1 MTNSSQ
7 GGSSLAQILART
19 PLLQGCAE
27 STVAGMASQSRIVQL
42 SMGQPFQRAGQLP
55 PGPAFLL
62 EGRLRR
68 LLSAPGQQPWNL
80 GFVEAGEW
88 VSWSAIWRS
97 EPELTLT
104 ASQPSALVLIPAEV
118 ARAALLHDPDLRRAL
133 AVPSFDELA
142 VLMASYWQQLGMQQS
157 APLPRLRQLLR
168 ESRLITP
175 GETLP
180 GGHLLL
186 YSGPMQ
192 PGGVQPGERL
202 APETNRWTTPNDGLP
217 ARVLAIPE
225 GALAAPIATEVAA
238 DSTGASS
245 LAVRNP
251 TAMVGPSLGSVI
263 EAEADGLAEPARA
276 RGLGAGLRFS
286 VRTADA
292 DSRVEQAL
300 ACILHLTSAQRIAFS
315 TDQVRSNLQHVEER
329 LGALKLP
336 QVGLQLEAIGFETR
350 PLRARAWDLA
360 RMEPPAMLDL
370 DGVLVLM
377 LAASRGGVLIGDPRK
392 GLRRYGLRQL
402 ESRFPEGL
410 DLLVIRQGR
419 LERESSSFG
428 LSWFL
433 PAFLRYP
440 NLLALTLL
448 TGFFAQMLNAVFP
461 LGIMLLINEVVARN
475 NQSLLIPLTL
485 ILVVAAISAAVL
497 GTVRALTTADLSDRV
512 DVRLGSTV
520 VEHLLRLPLPYFE
533 RRSVGAIYYNIN
545 QLYEI
550 RKFLVEQVLG
560 VGLDLLFSLVFLVV
574 LFAVSPTLTLITLTL
589 VPTLAAI
596 NAFTTPILQKL
607 IKQSTHYA
615 SAAGSY
621 LVEVIGGMRTVKSQN
636 FEVEAR
642 WEWLNRYRRYTNSRF
657 RITQLNSLTGESAK
671 LISNLIEITLFIVG
685 ATLIADSKLNIG
697 ALIAVRLLSGSMIS
711 PLLRL
716 SSLWQSFQ
724 EMRNSLGCI
733 GDIMTA
739 IPEVGEEDLQ
749 ALPVPAIR
757 GDLRFEGVS
766 FRYGDRGPMLL
777 DELDLHIEPGQ
788 MVGIV
793 GLSGSGK
800 STLVQ
805 MIDRLYK
812 PRRGHIYL
820 DGYDIEKM
828 QLASLRSRIGYVPQE
843 SLLFGASVLDNIRL
857 NNPDADMEAVIR
869 AATVADAHEFI
880 LKLTNG
886 YATVLGERGA
896 GLSGGQRQ
904 RLCLAR
910 TVLQDPSFLILDEAT
925 SALDADTE
933 RRVCSNISQAF
944 RNNTVLFITHR
955 LTTLTDADRILFMD
969 KGRIIEDG
977 SPQELLNAGGA
988 YATLYAQQ
996 TRGVQVS

>member
-1 MTNSSQ
+1 MTSSPP

-19 PLLQGCAE
+19 SLLQGCAE
-27 STVAGMASQSRIVQL
+27 TTVAAMASQSRIVQL

-118 ARAALLHDPDLRRAL
+118 ARAILRDDATLRKAL

-142 VLMASYWQQLGMQQS
+142 VLMASYWQQLGLQQS
-157 APLPRLRQLLR
+157 DPLPRLRQLLQD
-168 ESRLITP
+168 SRLLTP
-175 GETLP
+175 GQTLP
-180 GGHLLL
+180 GSHLLL
-186 YSGPMQ
+186 YSGPLQ
-192 PGGVQPGERL
+192 PGGLQPGERL
-202 APETNRWTTPNDGLP
+202 APETSRWQASVEGLP

-225 GALAAPIATEVAA
+225 GALAAPIATEVTA
-238 DSTGASS
+238 DSTGAST
-245 LAVRNP
+245 LTVRNP
-251 TAMVGPSLGSVI
+251 AARMNSPLGSAI
-263 EAEADGLAEPARA
+263 EQEDAEGEGAIVRA
-276 RGLGAGLRFS
+276 QGHNFT
-286 VRTADA
+286 VRASHA

-300 ACILHLTSAQRIAFS
+300 ACILHLTTARRLAFS
-315 TDQVRSNLQHVEER
+315 TDQVRANLQHVEER

-336 QVGLQLEAIGFETR
+336 QVGLQLEALGFETR

-428 LSWFL
+428 LGWFL

-448 TGFFAQMLNAVFP
+448 TGFFAQMLAAVFP
-461 LGIMLLINEVVARN
+461 LGVLLLINEVVARN
-475 NQSLLIPLTL
+475 NQSLLIPLTVV
-485 ILVVAAISAAVL
+485 LVVAAISSAVL
-497 GTVRALTTADLSDRV
+497 GAARALITADLSDRV

-550 RKFLVEQVLG
+550 RKFLVEQLLG
-560 VGLDLLFSLVFLVV
+560 VGLDVVFSLVFLVV

-589 VPTLAAI
+589 VPVLAAI
-596 NAFTTPILQKL
+596 NVFTTPILQRL

-657 RITQLNSLTGESAK
+657 RITQLNSLTEQSAK

-685 ATLIADSKLNIG
+685 ARLIADSQLNIG
-697 ALIAVRLLSGSMIS
+697 ALIAVRLLSGNMIA

-749 ALPVPAIR
+749 ALPMPPIR
-757 GDLRFEGVS
+757 GDLRFDGVS
-766 FRYGDRGPMLL
+766 FRYGERGPMLL
-777 DELDLHIEPGQ
+777 DELDLHIQPGQ
-788 MVGIV
+788 LVGIV

-820 DGYDIEKM
+820 DGYDVEKI

-857 NNPDADMEAVIR
+857 NNPDADMESVIR

-880 LKLTNG
+880 LQLTNG

-933 RRVCSNISQAF
+933 RRVCSNIAQAF

-955 LTTLTDADRILFMD
+955 LTTLIDADRILFMD

>member
-1 MTNSSQ
+1 MTNSPH

-19 PLLQGCAE
+19 SLLQGCDE
-27 STVAGMASQSRIVQL
+27 TTVARMASQSRIVQL

-68 LLSAPGQQPWNL
+68 LLSAPAQQPWNL

-118 ARAALLHDPDLRRAL
+118 ARAALREDTNLRRAL

-142 VLMASYWQQLGMQQS
+142 VLMASYWQQLGLQQS
-157 APLPRLRQLLR
+157 DPLPRLRQLLR
-168 ESRLITP
+168 ESRLISP
-175 GETLP
+175 GESLP

-186 YSGPMQ
+186 YSGPVQ
-192 PGGVQPGERL
+192 PGGLQPGERL
-202 APETNRWTTPNDGLP
+202 APETSRWSTPNDGIP
-217 ARVLAIPE
+217 GRVLAIPE

-238 DSTGASS
+238 DRTGASS
-245 LAVRNP
+245 LTVRNP
-251 TAMVGPSLGSVI
+251 TAMIGPSLGSGI
-263 EAEADGLAEPARA
+263 EEDDGQREPPGSK
-276 RGLGAGLRFS
+276 GLGPGHRFT
-286 VRTADA
+286 VRAADS

-300 ACILHLTSAQRIAFS
+300 ACIMHLTTARRIAFS
-315 TDQVRSNLQHVEER
+315 TDQVRSNLQQVEER

-336 QVGLQLEAIGFETR
+336 QVGLQLEALGFETR
-350 PLRARAWDLA
+350 PLRARTWDLA

-377 LAASRGGVLIGDPRK
+377 LASSRGGVLIGDPRY

-419 LERESSSFG
+419 LERESNSFG

-461 LGIMLLINEVVARN
+461 LGVMLLINEVVARN
-475 NQSLLIPLTL
+475 NQSLLVPLTL
-485 ILVVAAISAAVL
+485 ILVVAAVSSAVL
-497 GTVRALTTADLSDRV
+497 GTVRSLTTADLSDRV
-512 DVRLGSTV
+512 DVRLGSSV
-520 VEHLLRLPLPYFE
+520 MEHLLRLPLPYFE

-545 QLYEI
+545 QLYNI
-550 RKFLVEQVLG
+550 RQFLVEQLLG
-560 VGLDLLFSLVFLVV
+560 VGLDVLFGLVFLVV
-574 LFAVSPTLTLITLTL
+574 LFAVSPTLTLITLIL
-589 VPTLAAI
+589 VPSVAAI
-596 NAFTTPILQKL
+596 NAFTTPMLQRL
-607 IKQSTHYA
+607 IKQSNHYA

-642 WEWLNRYRRYTNSRF
+642 WEWLDRYRRYTNSRF
-657 RITQLNSLTGESAK
+657 RITQIKSLSEESAK
-671 LISNLIEITLFIVG
+671 LISSLIEITLFVVG
-685 ATLIADSKLNIG
+685 ARLIADSQLNIG
-697 ALIAVRLLSGSMIS
+697 ALIAVRLLSGSLIS

-716 SSLWQSFQ
+716 SSLWQAFQ
-724 EMRNSLGCI
+724 EMRNSLTCI

-749 ALPVPAIR
+749 ALPLPPIR

-766 FRYGDRGPMLL
+766 FRYGERGPMLL
-777 DELDLHIEPGQ
+777 DELDLHIQPGQ

-805 MIDRLYK
+805 MVDRLYK

-820 DGYDIEKM
+820 DGYDIEKL

-857 NNPDADMEAVIR
+857 NNPDADMESVIR

-880 LKLTNG
+880 LQLTNG

-933 RRVCSNISQAF
+933 RRVCKNIGQAF
-944 RNNTVLFITHR
+944 RTNTVLFITHR
-955 LTTLTDADRILFMD
+955 LTTLIDADRILFMD